1 MRELSWRGDAP
12 RPALVEALRRAGWSV
27 GETAEVVV
35 VRSKTVPAS
44 PGALPWLWLTSSAP
58 TAAQLKTAVERGAV
72 DVFPTERDWETRLL
86 ARLAE
91 LAVPETPVPAP
102 PHVVAESAAA
112 RRMLR
117 QIKQAAQ
124 TSMPVLLTGET
135 GTGKELAARLIH
147 EWSPRSRRTFVP
159 ITCAAIPDELME
171 GELFGYAKG
180 AFSGAVRDYDGLMVA
195 ADGGT
200 VFLDEVD
207 DTPFSLQVK
216 LLRVLEDHVV
226 SRLGE
231 SKWRA
236 VDFRVIAATNRDLR
250 PLIHEGEF
258 GADFYERL
266 ATVLIELPPLR
277 DRLDD
282 LPAMTAQLIE
292 RYYRE
297 DPLASKRGVVKDVT
311 AEALEILKGY
321 SWPGNVRELRNVVFA
336 ALVHKRTGSSLLPSD
351 LPRRLWQES
360 RPDTDG
366 QTVVSTRAIEQKLA
380 EGSMNLKVEIE
391 ALERVAV
398 EAALRRAAGSA
409 AEAARMLGEV
419 GRGTAKDPGGTLRVM
434 MKRLGLSGSTR

>member
-12 RPALVEALRRAGWSV
+12 RPALVEALRRAGWTV
-27 GETAEVVV
+27 ADPGEVVV
-35 VRSKTVPAS
+35 LRSKQVPTLS
-44 PGALPWLWLTSSAP
+44 TTTPWVWLTPSPP
-58 TAAQLKTAVERGAV
+58 TAAQLRSAVERGAV
-72 DVFPTERDWETRLL
+72 DVFPTQHDWETRLL

-91 LAVPETPVPAP
+91 LSVPETPVPTP
-102 PHVVAESAAA
+102 PNVVADSAAA
-112 RRMLR
+112 RRLLR
-117 QIKQAAQ
+117 QLKQAAQ

-147 EWSPRSRRTFVP
+147 QWSPRSSYTFVP
-159 ITCAAIPDELME
+159 ITCAAIPDDLME
-171 GELFGYAKG
+171 GELFGYTKG
-180 AFSGAVRDYDGLMVA
+180 AFSGAVKDYDGLMVE

-207 DTPFSLQVK
+207 DTPFSLQV
-216 LLRVLEDHVV
+216 V

-231 SKWRA
+231 SKWRT
-236 VDFRVIAATNRDLR
+236 VNFRVIAATNRDLR
-250 PLIHEGEF
+250 PLIHEGQF

-277 DRLDD
+277 ERLEDV
-282 LPAMTAQLIE
+282 PAMTAQLIE

-297 DPLASKRGVVKDVT
+297 DALASKRGVVKDVT

-321 SWPGNVRELRNVVFA
+321 SWPGNVRELRNVIFA

-351 LPRRLWQES
+351 LPRRLWQDS

-366 QTVVSTRAIEQKLA
+366 RAVVSTRAIEQKLA

-391 ALERVAV
+391 ALERAAV
-398 EAALRRAAGSA
+398 EAALRRAGGSA

-434 MKRLGLSGSTR
+434 MKRLGLSVGTS